1 MIIIQLKPFLNLSS
15 LNQIEL
21 LSAKL
26 SDAMQKNLDITCRT
40 DEGFSFYENGFYTVL
55 DRLCEYWNYN
65 GNRITLET
73 NNWKESHPVYSVK
86 KSAYSTPIA
95 GVNIPETT
103 LEWTREKTYG
113 IFLGRSSIDRLYGI
127 IKHRKFPFNNQG
139 LSSFNQSIEGLEFRN
154 IIHLMK
160 HRNVAIED
168 IINIQPYSDIDSVR
182 TIPIIPPY
190 NSDVKI
196 WQTVY
201 KQIAIELVFET
212 NQSESA
218 FQVTEKI
225 LRPIAHKRPF
235 IVVAPSGFLRD
246 LKNIGFKTFDDYI
259 PNWYDNFSGLDR
271 VDNAFIVLQ
280 RLFQYNLFDNLLS
293 SCYADIKHNYDRL
306 LELVNHQRDQ
316 QLKNKNY
323 YNFLE

>member
-1 MIIIQLKPFLNLSS
+1 MTIVHLQSFLNISS
-15 LNQIEL
+15 LNRIEL

-73 NNWKESHPVYSVK
+73 NNWKESHPVYNVK
-86 KSAYSTPIA
+86 QSAYSTDFA
-95 GVNIPETT
+95 FLDIPRITS
-103 LEWTREKTYG
+103 EWTKEKTYG

-127 IKHRKFPFNNQG
+127 IKHKKFPFNNQG
-139 LSSFNQSIEGLEFRN
+139 LSSFNQSIEGLEFRQ
-154 IIHLMK
+154 IINLLEY
-160 HRNVAIED
+160 RNVSIED

-182 TIPIIPPY
+182 TVPITPPY

-196 WQTVY
+196 WQHVY

-212 NQSESA
+212 NQIDSA
-218 FQVTEKI
+218 FQITEKL

-235 IVVAPSGFLRD
+235 IVVAPSGYLSDLR
-246 LKNIGFKTFDDYI
+246 NIGFKTFDDHI
-259 PNWYDNFSGLDR
+259 PNWYDAFSGIDR

-280 RLFQYNLFDNLLS
+280 RLFENNVFDNLLS
-293 SCYADIKHNYDRL
+293 MCYADIEHNYNRL
-306 LELVNHQRDQ
+306 LELVKYHRDQ
-316 QLKNKNY
+316 QSKNKNY
-323 YNFLE
+323 YNFSE